1 MIFVGL
7 EGAMELGLFLLPT
20 LSLFLV
26 LALLNDMVR
35 YDSQRL
41 RELIGINLR
50 FGYLVIVGVLLSF
63 VILELILE
71 IADSVVELLVLQF

>member
-1 MIFVGL
+1 
-7 EGAMELGLFLLPT
+7 MELGLFLLPT

>member
-1 MIFVGL
+1 
-7 EGAMELGLFLLPT
+7 MELGLFLLPT

-50 FGYLVIVGVLLSF
+50 FGDFVIVGVLLSF